1 MDKDFI
7 EIFEETQALM
17 HGHFILSSGLHSDT
31 YFQCA
36 KVLQYPNYLSMFGE
50 ILSNHFSHLDIDK
63 VISPAIGGIVLGTEV
78 GRQLNK
84 KTIFSE
90 RSEGK
95 MKLRR
100 GFNVN
105 ENEKILI
112 IEDVLSTG
120 GSIKEVIDLIA
131 QFKGNV
137 VGVGVIVDRS
147 LSPVFIHDNFFSITS
162 QKAKIFGKD
171 NIPSEL
177 QVVLASRPAA
187 FSGRSELG
195 RRKHCHI
202 IAHATHPR
210 PVISMFMMDW

>member
-7 EIFEETQALM
+7 KIFEETQALM

-36 KVLQYPNYLSMFGE
+36 KVLQYPKYLSMFGE

-78 GRQLNK
+78 GRQLNE

-100 GFNVN
+100 GFNINKN
-105 ENEKILI
+105 ENILI

-120 GSIKEVIDLIA
+120 GSIKEVIDLIS
-131 QFKGNV
+131 QYKGNV

-147 LSPVFIHDNFFSITS
+147 LSPVFIHENFFSITS
-162 QKAKIFGKD
+162 QKAKIFDKD

-177 QVVLASRPAA
+177 QGTTAIKPGSNV
-187 FSGRSELG
+187 
-195 RRKHCHI
+195 
-202 IAHATHPR
+202 
-210 PVISMFMMDW
+210 

>member
-1 MDKDFI
+1 MDKDFKK
-7 EIFEETQALM
+7 IFEETEALM
-17 HGHFILSSGLHSDT
+17 QGHFILSSGQHSDT

-36 KVLQYPNYLSMFGE
+36 KVLQYPKYLSMFGE

-63 VISPAIGGIVLGTEV
+63 VISPAIGGIVLGAEV

-90 RSEGK
+90 RFEGK

-100 GFNVN
+100 GFNIN

-120 GSIKEVIDLIA
+120 GSINEVINLIA

-147 LSPVFIHDNFFSITS
+147 LSPAFIHDNFFSITS
-162 QKAKIFGKD
+162 QKAKIFDKD

-177 QVVLASRPAA
+177 QGIPAIKPG
-187 FSGRSELG
+187 SN
-195 RRKHCHI
+195 
-202 IAHATHPR
+202 
-210 PVISMFMMDW
+210 V

>member
-1 MDKDFI
+1 MNKDFI
-7 EIFEETQALM
+7 KIFEETQALM

-36 KVLQYPNYLSMFGE
+36 KVLQYPKYLSMFGE
-50 ILSNHFSHLDIDK
+50 IISNHFSHLDIDK

-78 GRQLNK
+78 GTQLNK

-90 RSEGK
+90 RSKGK

-100 GFNVN
+100 GFKIN

-120 GSIKEVIDLIA
+120 GSIKEVVDLIS
-131 QFKGNV
+131 QYKGNV
-137 VGVGVIVDRS
+137 VGVRVIVDRS

-162 QKAKIFGKD
+162 QKAKIFDKD
-171 NIPSEL
+171 NIPIEL
-177 QVVLASRPAA
+177 Q
-187 FSGRSELG
+187 G
-195 RRKHCHI
+195 
-202 IAHATHPR
+202 
-210 PVISMFMMDW
+210 ISAIKPGSNV

>member
-1 MDKDFI
+1 MDKNFI
-7 EIFEETQALM
+7 KIFEETQALM

-36 KVLQYPNYLSMFGE
+36 KVLQYPKYLSMFGE

-63 VISPAIGGIVLGTEV
+63 VISPAIGGIVLGSEV

-90 RSEGK
+90 RSEGN

-100 GFNVN
+100 GFNIN
-105 ENEKILI
+105 KNEKILI

-120 GSIKEVIDLIA
+120 GSIKEVIELIDKY
-131 QFKGNV
+131 QGNV

-162 QKAKIFGKD
+162 QKAKIFDKD

-177 QVVLASRPAA
+177 QGITPIKPGSNV
-187 FSGRSELG
+187 
-195 RRKHCHI
+195 
-202 IAHATHPR
+202 
-210 PVISMFMMDW
+210 

>member
-7 EIFEETQALM
+7 KIFEETQALM

-36 KVLQYPNYLSMFGE
+36 KVLQYPKYLSMFGE

-100 GFNVN
+100 GFNIN

-147 LSPVFIHDNFFSITS
+147 LSPVFIHDNFFQLLLKKLKFLIKT
-162 QKAKIFGKD
+162 IFQASYK
-171 NIPSEL
+171 EYL
-177 QVVLASRPAA
+177 Q
-187 FSGRSELG
+187 
-195 RRKHCHI
+195 
-202 IAHATHPR
+202 
-210 PVISMFMMDW
+210 

>member
-7 EIFEETQALM
+7 KIFEETQALM
-17 HGHFILSSGLHSDT
+17 YGHFILSSGLHSDT

-36 KVLQYPNYLSMFGE
+36 KVLQYPKYLSMFGE

-90 RSEGK
+90 RSDGK

-100 GFNVN
+100 GFNIN
-105 ENEKILI
+105 QNEKILI

-131 QFKGNV
+131 KFKGNV

-162 QKAKIFGKD
+162 QKAKIFDKD

-177 QVVLASRPAA
+177 QEIPAIKPG
-187 FSGRSELG
+187 SN
-195 RRKHCHI
+195 
-202 IAHATHPR
+202 
-210 PVISMFMMDW
+210 V

>member
-7 EIFEETQALM
+7 KIFEETQALM

-36 KVLQYPNYLSMFGE
+36 KVLQYPKYLSMFGE
-50 ILSNHFSHLDIDK
+50 ILSNHFSHLGIDK

-90 RSEGK
+90 RSDGK

-100 GFNVN
+100 GFNIN

-162 QKAKIFGKD
+162 QKAKIFDKD

-177 QVVLASRPAA
+177 QEIPAIKPG
-187 FSGRSELG
+187 SN
-195 RRKHCHI
+195 
-202 IAHATHPR
+202 
-210 PVISMFMMDW
+210 V

>member
-1 MDKDFI
+1 MDKNFI
-7 EIFEETQALM
+7 KIFEETQALM
-17 HGHFILSSGLHSDT
+17 NGHFILSSGLHSDT

-36 KVLQYPNYLSMFGE
+36 KVLQYPKYLSMFGE

-90 RSEGK
+90 RSDGK

-100 GFNVN
+100 GFNIN

-162 QKAKIFGKD
+162 QKAKIFDKD

-177 QVVLASRPAA
+177 QEIPAIKPG
-187 FSGRSELG
+187 SN
-195 RRKHCHI
+195 
-202 IAHATHPR
+202 
-210 PVISMFMMDW
+210 V